1 MLNRALLFSMA
12 TLLATPALAQDTTTE
27 TPAETAATEQ
37 SDGASDL
44 NMGSVEQSEPQLGDF
59 YVRETFDDWA
69 LRCVRTEEEN
79 DPCQLYQLL
88 LDDTG
93 NAIAEVSM
101 FPLPGGGEAAAGA
114 TIVVPLETLL
124 TENVKI
130 SVDGGPA
137 RVYPYSFCN
146 QGGCVARVGFT
157 QGDVNAFKA
166 GNAATVTIVPA
177 AAPDEKFN
185 LALSLKGFTAGMTSE
200 AVQ

>member
-1 MLNRALLFSMA
+1 MLNRALLFSLA
-12 TLLATPALAQDTTTE
+12 TALATPVLAQDATTE
-27 TPAETAATEQ
+27 TPAPTQDADAT
-37 SDGASDL
+37 SDL
-44 NMGSVEQSEPQLGDF
+44 SMGSVEAGEPQLGDF

-69 LRCVRTEEEN
+69 LRCIRTEDGQ

-88 LDDTG
+88 LDGAG

-101 FPLPGGGEAAAGA
+101 FPLPDGGEAAAGA

-124 TENVKI
+124 TENVKL

-137 RVYPYSFCN
+137 RVYPFSFCN

-166 GNAATVTIVPA
+166 GNAATMTIVPA
-177 AAPDEKFN
+177 AAPDEVFD
-185 LALSLKGFTAGMTSE
+185 LSLSLKGFTAGMDSDS
-200 AVQ
+200 VK